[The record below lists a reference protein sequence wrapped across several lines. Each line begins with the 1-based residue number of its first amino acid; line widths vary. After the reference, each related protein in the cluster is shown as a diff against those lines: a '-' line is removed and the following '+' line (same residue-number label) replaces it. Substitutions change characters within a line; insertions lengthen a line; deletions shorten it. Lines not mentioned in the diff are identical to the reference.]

1 MSALLIGLLVGVVV
15 ALGVVG
21 LFWPGWGIVPRWRRA
36 TRSAERVRIED
47 TLKHLYV
54 SEVTGVV
61 PNIQSVAGVARL
73 TADEAAEVLQGLQ
86 SRRLIALEPDG
97 IRLTAPGRELG
108 LNVLRAHRLWER
120 YLADQTGYPEIEW
133 HGRAEAYEH
142 RLSPAQTDTLSARL
156 GHPTHDPHGDPIPTA
171 EGELP
176 RQAGVPLTAASL
188 DEPLRIVH
196 IEDEPE
202 VVYAQLVAEGLHP
215 GMQVRV
221 TEISPQRVC
230 LWADGD
236 EHVLAPMVAA
246 NLSVVSLP
254 RAVRVEERVGE
265 PLSSLKPGEE
275 GKVLLLSRRCRG
287 QERRRLLDLG
297 VLPGTVIRAEMRSP
311 NGDPTAYRIR
321 DALIA
326 LRAEQAEVIR
336 VQRLPQPTAAAT

>member
-1 MSALLIGLLVGVVV
+1 MFTALTLLLMAALVG
-15 ALGVVG
+15 LGCL
-21 LFWPGWGIVPRWRRA
+21 LFWPGRGLAPAWRRGRRM
-36 TRSAERVRIED
+36 TRRIRRED
-47 TLKHLYV
+47 ALKH
-54 SEVTGVV
+54 
-61 PNIQSVAGVARL
+61 IQQCEISGHTPTLHSLAGALGVA
-73 TADEAAEVLQGLQ
+73 ANEAAEILAELQAG
-86 SRRLIALEPDG
+86 RLLELEG
-97 IRLTAPGRELG
+97 GEIQLAPAGRKLAMQ
-108 LNVLRAHRLWER
+108 VLRAHRLWER
-120 YLADQTGYPEIEW
+120 YLADRTGYPETEW

-142 RLSPAQTDTLSARL
+142 RLSPAETDTLSAQL

-171 EGELP
+171 EGEMP

-202 VVYAQLVAEGLHP
+202 VVYAQLVAEGLHL

-221 TEISPQRVC
+221 TENSPQRVC

-246 NLSVVSLP
+246 NLSVVPLP

-265 PLSSLKPGEE
+265 PLSSLRPGEE

-326 LRAEQAEVIR
+326 LREEQAEVIR
-336 VQRLPQPTAAAT
+336 VERLPQPTVAVV

>member
-1 MSALLIGLLVGVVV
+1 MTQQIRREDALKHIQQCETSDYAPTVHSLAG
-15 ALGVVG
+15 ALGV
-21 LFWPGWGIVPRWRRA
+21 A
-36 TRSAERVRIED
+36 
-47 TLKHLYV
+47 
-54 SEVTGVV
+54 
-61 PNIQSVAGVARL
+61 PN
-73 TADEAAEVLQGLQ
+73 EAAEILAELQ
-86 SRRLIALEPDG
+86 SGRLLELERG
-97 IRLTAPGRELG
+97 EIRLTTAGRTLAIQ
-108 LNVLRAHRLWER
+108 VLRAHRLWER
-120 YLADQTGYPEIEW
+120 YLADQTGYPEVEW
-133 HGRAEAYEH
+133 HGRADAYEH

-246 NLSVVSLP
+246 NLSVVPSP

-336 VQRLPQPTAAAT
+336 VQRLPQPTAAAA

>member
-1 MSALLIGLLVGVVV
+1 MTRQIRREDALKHIQQCEISDYAPTVHSLAG
-15 ALGVVG
+15 ALGV
-21 LFWPGWGIVPRWRRA
+21 A
-36 TRSAERVRIED
+36 A
-47 TLKHLYV
+47 
-54 SEVTGVV
+54 
-61 PNIQSVAGVARL
+61 N
-73 TADEAAEVLQGLQ
+73 EAAEILAELQAGRLLQ
-86 SRRLIALEPDG
+86 LERG
-97 IRLTAPGRELG
+97 EIRLTTAGRKLAIQ
-108 LNVLRAHRLWER
+108 VVRAHRLWER
-120 YLADQTGYPEIEW
+120 YLADQTGYPEVEW

-142 RLSPAQTDTLSARL
+142 RLSPAQTDTLSAQL
-156 GHPTHDPHGDPIPTA
+156 GYPTHDPHGDPIPTA

-176 RQAGVPLTAASL
+176 RQAGVPLTTASP

-246 NLSVVSLP
+246 NLSVVPLP
-254 RAVRVEERVGE
+254 RAARVEERVGE

-275 GKVLLLSRRCRG
+275 GRVLLLSRRCRG

-297 VLPGTVIRAEMRSP
+297 VLPGIVIRAEMRSP

-336 VQRLPQPTAAAT
+336 VQRLPQPTPAAA

>member
-1 MSALLIGLLVGVVV
+1 MTRRIRREDALKHIHQCEISEHAPTLHSLAG
-15 ALGVVG
+15 ALGV
-21 LFWPGWGIVPRWRRA
+21 A
-36 TRSAERVRIED
+36 
-47 TLKHLYV
+47 
-54 SEVTGVV
+54 
-61 PNIQSVAGVARL
+61 PN
-73 TADEAAEVLQGLQ
+73 EAAEILAELQAGRLLELERGEIQ
-86 SRRLIALEPDG
+86 LTPAGRRLAIQ
-97 IRLTAPGRELG
+97 
-108 LNVLRAHRLWER
+108 VLRAHRLWER
-120 YLADQTGYPEIEW
+120 YLADQTGYPEVEW

-142 RLSPAQTDTLSARL
+142 RLSPAQTDTLSAQL

-176 RQAGVPLTAASL
+176 RLAGVPLTAASL

-246 NLSVVSLP
+246 NLSVVPLP

-265 PLSSLKPGEE
+265 PLSSLRPGEE
-275 GKVLLLSRRCRG
+275 GRVLTLSRRCRG

-297 VLPGTVIRAEMRSP
+297 VLPGTVIRSEMRSP

-336 VQRLPQPTAAAT
+336 IQRLPQPTAAAA

>member
-1 MSALLIGLLVGVVV
+1 MPEALTLLLMAVLVG
-15 ALGVVG
+15 LGCL
-21 LFWPGWGIVPRWRRA
+21 LFWPGRGLVSTWRRGRRM
-36 TRSAERVRIED
+36 TRQIRRED
-47 TLKHLYV
+47 ALKH
-54 SEVTGVV
+54 
-61 PNIQSVAGVARL
+61 IQQCEISDYPPTVHSLAGALGVA
-73 TADEAAEVLQGLQ
+73 ANEAAEILAELQAGRLLQ
-86 SRRLIALEPDG
+86 LERG
-97 IRLTAPGRELG
+97 EIRLTTAGRTLATQ
-108 LNVLRAHRLWER
+108 VLRAHRLWER
-120 YLADQTGYPEIEW
+120 YLADQTGYPEVEW
-133 HGRAEAYEH
+133 HGRADAYEH

-176 RQAGVPLTAASL
+176 RQMGLPVTAAIL
-188 DEPLRIVH
+188 DQPLRIVH

-221 TEISPQRVC
+221 TEISAQRVC

-246 NLSVVSLP
+246 NLSVVPLP
-254 RAVRVEERVGE
+254 RAARVEESAGE

-275 GKVLLLSRRCRG
+275 GRVLLLSRRCRG

-336 VQRLPQPTAAAT
+336 VQRLLQSTPAAA